1 MDVTNKTL
9 RQADISRSEY
19 DYFEDA
25 FAANENSDNPIPV
38 DEMDSSAI

>member
-25 FAANENSDNPIPV
+25 FAANKESDNPIHV
-38 DEMDSSAI
+38 DEMDSTAL